1 MGGAALTAVYSRA
14 SKDYA
19 RVQKPD
25 GSFQQEGYVFKEG
38 GNFGGPRV
46 DATMDKLNFDDISKV
61 LVGPLAAQGYVQS
74 EDPRATKLL
83 ILVYWGTTIVPDDL
97 NPRDRRESA
106 QLNAEGL
113 IAGDS
118 VKGSNGAAAAVNQEH
133 LQSLMQQSAAFS
145 NMEASQDAQ
154 TDAASANI
162 LGYTDEILRTRTRDP
177 RMVTLKEEIERD
189 RYYVVLLAYD
199 YMAARRYGQHD
210 LLWETRFSIQE
221 QGNDFEQAFPL
232 MASIAGK
239 YFGQESHGLIHTNLG
254 EGHVEVGELKSL
266 GTVPDK

>member
-1 MGGAALTAVYSRA
+1 VGGGALTAVYSRT
-14 SKDYA
+14 SRDYV
-19 RVQKPD
+19 RVQNPD

-46 DATMDKLNFDDISKV
+46 DATMDRLSFDDISKV
-61 LVGPLAAQGYVQS
+61 LAGPLSAQGYVQS
-74 EDPRATKLL
+74 EDPMATKLL

-97 NPRDRRESA
+97 NPRDRRESV
-106 QLNAEGL
+106 QLNEQAHL
-113 IAGDS
+113 ASDS
-118 VKGSNGAAAAVNQEH
+118 LKGSNGVDAAVQQQH
-133 LQSLMQQSAAFS
+133 LQSLAAQSSAFS
-145 NMEASQDAQ
+145 TMEASQDAQ

-162 LGYTDEILRTRTRDP
+162 LGYTDEIYRTPPRDP
-177 RMVTLKEEIERD
+177 RMATLKEEVERD

-199 YMAARRYGQHD
+199 YLAARRFGRHD

-221 QGNDFEQAFPL
+221 QGNDFEKAFPL

-239 YFGQESHGLIHTNLG
+239 YFGQESHGLIHTSLE
-254 EGHVEVGELKSL
+254 EGHVEVGEPKSL

>member
-1 MGGAALTAVYSRA
+1 MGGGALTAVYSRT

-19 RVQKPD
+19 RAQNPD

-46 DATMDKLNFDDISKV
+46 DVTMDKLNFDDISKV
-61 LVGPLAAQGYVQS
+61 LVGPLSAQGYVQR
-74 EDPRATKLL
+74 EDPMATKLL

-97 NPRDRRESA
+97 NPRDRRESV
-106 QLNAEGL
+106 QLNEQAL

-118 VKGSNGAAAAVNQEH
+118 VNGSTGAAGAVNLQH
-133 LQSLMQQSAAFS
+133 FQSLMQQSSAFS
-145 NMEASQDAQ
+145 YMEASQDSQ

-162 LGYTDEILRTRTRDP
+162 LGYTDEIFRTSPRDP
-177 RMVTLKEEIERD
+177 KMATLKQEIERD

-199 YMAARRYGQHD
+199 YMAARRFGQHD

-254 EGHVEVGELKSL
+254 EGHVEVGEPKSL
-266 GTVPDK
+266 GTVPDR